1 MFDGIINGLKGYFPN
16 KLIFWVLV
24 AAVAHALWQVV
35 GGMSFDIMM
44 LAKFVGGV
52 VVGTLLA
59 TMLAGAAD

>member
-24 AAVAHALWQVV
+24 AVVAHGLWQFV
-35 GGMSFDIMM
+35 GTGGLDFMIM
-44 LAKFVGGV
+44 AKFVGAV

-59 TMLAGAAD
+59 TMLAGSAD